1 MNDLKIGDMAQTGEG
16 EFSRIYSFGH
26 FSHHSKS
33 EYLQLHIEGQGRPL
47 EITKEHL
54 VFVETR
60 GPVPAFAVLSGDRL
74 KMADKDVA
82 EVTKITKV
90 NRVGAFAP
98 FTESGTIV
106 VNGVLASSYVTLQDD
121 ESGSFVVGDTKIFP
135 MHWLAH
141 SLQAP
146 HRLICHLN
154 MNICANET
162 YNEEGI
168 SHWVYRPLLFS
179 KWILRQHSVVLAL
192 MSVPIVLLALAVN
205 FLEFFFIKSHFGII
219 CLASAVSFMV
229 QAKCTR
235 FKQNK
240 KLR

>member
-1 MNDLKIGDMAQTGEG
+1 
-16 EFSRIYSFGH
+16 
-26 FSHHSKS
+26 
-33 EYLQLHIEGQGRPL
+33 
-47 EITKEHL
+47 
-54 VFVETR
+54 VETR

-106 VNGVLASSYVTLQDD
+106 VNGVLASSYVSLQD
-121 ESGSFVVGDTKIFP
+121 EQSGKFALGGFKAFP

-162 YNEEGI
+162 YTDEGI
-168 SHWVYRPLLFS
+168 SNWVYRPLLFS
-179 KWILRQHSVVLAL
+179 KWIVSQHPVVLAL
-192 MSVPIVLLALAVN
+192 LSVPIVLFAFAVN
-205 FLEFFFIKSHFGII
+205 FLEILFMKFYFGII
-219 CLASAVSFMV
+219 CLASVFFLV
-229 QAKCTR
+229 QGNGNRVIKER
-235 FKQNK
+235 K
-240 KLR
+240 K